1 MVTMRLLVKY
11 RMTVTVLIANKY
23 RSQYTMYVLRVLNT
37 NLLHL
42 QVENLWKEMSVL
54 GVPNTSENIHSGIT
68 QDLGLIES
76 GIMTLLQVSYILS
89 KMGILIE
96 M

>member
-1 MVTMRLLVKY
+1 MGTKRPLVKPI
-11 RMTVTVLIANKY
+11 TTALVIANKS
-23 RSQYTMYVLRVLNT
+23 RSRWKMFVLSGMKT
-37 NLLHL
+37 NLLHI
-42 QVENLWKEMSVL
+42 QVENFWEGMSVL

-89 KMGILIE
+89 KMGILI
-96 M
+96 